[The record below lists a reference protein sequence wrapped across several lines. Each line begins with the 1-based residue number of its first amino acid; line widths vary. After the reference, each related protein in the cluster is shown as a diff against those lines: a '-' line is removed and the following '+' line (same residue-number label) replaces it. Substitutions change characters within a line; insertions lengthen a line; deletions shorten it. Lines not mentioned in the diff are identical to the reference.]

1 MTSCNIKGV
10 WLYHIFMLFF
20 LLLCNG
26 GHRQNTFS
34 VNDIICIFLS
44 MRTHAH
50 KCKSRFFLYAL
61 SFVYIITSCPW
72 RLIGQDFYT
81 VMVILPSVAAMVCS
95 SQPLTL
101 CFNMFVWVE
110 IFFKTMLE
118 RIGFKEKKESW
129 KPPHK
134 KTTLMIIITL
144 KGIM

>member
-34 VNDIICIFLS
+34 VSDIICIFLS

-61 SFVYIITSCPW
+61 SFVYIITSCPR

-118 RIGFKEKKESW
+118 RIGFKEKKES
-129 KPPHK
+129 
-134 KTTLMIIITL
+134 
-144 KGIM
+144 